1 MKNFLKKYP
10 KIYAIRYGIF
20 TTLIVAVSILIDL
33 LSKIFTDGKFGIN
46 ILGEFLKFN
55 STHNYGAAYGIFSGQ
70 SIGLIIVTS
79 IVLVVILIYN
89 YFKKNKTILYSIS
102 AGLIIGGAIGNL
114 IDRIFLGYVRDF
126 IKFSIFEFTCNI
138 ADICLTFGVILFV
151 IYLIF
156 FDEMLFRKNKTKNA
170 ENKQNIQQENT
181 QQPQQ
186 QTENQDLTEQVENQN
201 VTQNSG
207 GQSDE

>member
-1 MKNFLKKYP
+1 MQPATGLYFSKKSD
-10 KIYAIRYGIF
+10 IF

-70 SIGLIIVTS
+70 SIGLIVVTS

-126 IKFSIFEFTCNI
+126 IKFSIFEFTCNV
-138 ADICLTFGVILFV
+138 ADICLTFGVILFI

-201 VTQNSG
+201 ATQNSG
-207 GQSDE
+207 GQSYE

>member
-70 SIGLIIVTS
+70 SIGLIVVTS

-126 IKFSIFEFTCNI
+126 IKFSIFEFTCNV
-138 ADICLTFGVILFV
+138 ADICLTFGVILFI

-170 ENKQNIQQENT
+170 QNKQNIQQENT

>member
-70 SIGLIIVTS
+70 SIGLIVVTS

-126 IKFSIFEFTCNI
+126 IKFSIFEFTCNV
-138 ADICLTFGVILFV
+138 ADICLTFGVILFI

-186 QTENQDLTEQVENQN
+186 QTENQNLTEQVENQN

>member
-1 MKNFLKKYP
+1 MKKFLKKYP
-10 KIYAIRYGIF
+10 KIYAIRYGIL
-20 TTLIVAVSILIDL
+20 TTLIVGLSILIDL
-33 LSKIFTDGKFGIN
+33 LSKIFTDGKYGIN

-70 SIGLIIVTS
+70 GIGLVIVTS

-156 FDEMLFRKNKTKNA
+156 FDEMLFRKNKAKNA
-170 ENKQNIQQENT
+170 QNKQENSNNEEKQSIQENNTKQQEN
-181 QQPQQ
+181 
-186 QTENQDLTEQVENQN
+186 EQNL
-201 VTQNSG
+201 TQNQEV
-207 GQSDE
+207 QSDE

>member
-70 SIGLIIVTS
+70 SIGLIVVTS
-79 IVLVVILIYN
+79 IVLVIILIYN

-126 IKFSIFEFTCNI
+126 IKFSIFEFTCNV
-138 ADICLTFGVILFV
+138 ADICLTFGVILFI

>member
-70 SIGLIIVTS
+70 SIGLIVVTS

-126 IKFSIFEFTCNI
+126 IKFSIFEFTCNV
-138 ADICLTFGVILFV
+138 ADICLTFGVILFI

>member
-10 KIYAIRYGIF
+10 KIYAIRYGIL
-20 TTLIVAVSILIDL
+20 TTIIVGLSVLVDL

-70 SIGLIIVTS
+70 GIGLIIVTS

-89 YFKKNKTILYSIS
+89 YFHKNKTVLYSIS

-126 IKFSIFEFTCNI
+126 IKFSIFNFTCNI
-138 ADICLTFGVILFV
+138 ADICLTFGVVLFA
-151 IYLIF
+151 IYLLF
-156 FDEMLFRKNKTKNA
+156 FDMKLLKKN
-170 ENKQNIQQENT
+170 NKKIEEST
-181 QQPQQ
+181 Q
-186 QTENQDLTEQVENQN
+186 ENQDNNTEQNNPELNKNVEPASEQKTSQTPE
-201 VTQNSG
+201 VKR
-207 GQSDE
+207 DE